1 MTSISG
7 PDQIV
12 QLSDRLIPELVS
24 PPQAG
29 PGVCT
34 RCRTWND
41 ATPYDEC
48 SNCADVR
55 QELGTEPL
63 SISLVTLYRKPSLLR
78 DWLTQYKGRPDD
90 QDPFVPEYQDNV
102 AALLSRFFLEFGGA
116 LYERL
121 DGYDAMVV
129 VPSTLRQPPHPLEE
143 VASRAVP
150 SIPVLRLL
158 TRGPGDLGFR
168 KPAKDGYVV
177 TENPKPH
184 GRGQTYTYGVPA
196 GGAAMARPASA
207 TP

>member
-1 MTSISG
+1 
-7 PDQIV
+7 
-12 QLSDRLIPELVS
+12 
-24 PPQAG
+24 
-29 PGVCT
+29 
-34 RCRTWND
+34 
-41 ATPYDEC
+41 
-48 SNCADVR
+48 
-55 QELGTEPL
+55 LGTEPL

-184 GRGQTYTYGVPA
+184 GRLLLIDDVYTTGSRLNSAAFALRAA
-196 GGAAMARPASA
+196 GSEVAGAFIIARRVNIDFDPRAKELWDHQSAEAFQWRASPVIA
-207 TP
+207 AAG